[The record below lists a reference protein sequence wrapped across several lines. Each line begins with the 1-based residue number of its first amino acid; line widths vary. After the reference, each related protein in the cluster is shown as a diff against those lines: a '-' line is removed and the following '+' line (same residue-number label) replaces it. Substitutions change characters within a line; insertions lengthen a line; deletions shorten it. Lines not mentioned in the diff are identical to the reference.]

1 MEKLIEDFSV
11 GLFFWQLILFVGLV
25 LLLKKFAWKPILN
38 SVNEREEGIKDAL
51 ASAEEA
57 KKEMQ
62 NLNASNEQLLKDA
75 RAERDALM
83 KDARDIKDKM
93 ISDAKEEAK
102 EVTAKL
108 IDNALT
114 SIEQEKQAALAEL
127 KNQVAELSIGIA
139 ETVIKKELASKV
151 RKELSEAEL
160 YLLKARSTDP
170 SRNDWLF
177 KHRNNFFV
185 KKALNFY
192 WGLR

>member
-1 MEKLIEDFSV
+1 MDLITP
-11 GLFFWQLILFVGLV
+11 GLGLV
-25 LLLKKFAWKPILN
+25 FWTAITFLCLLFILKKFAWKPILGAV
-38 SVNEREEGIKDAL
+38 SDREKSIKDAL

-62 NLNASNEQLLKDA
+62 KLNASNEQLLKDA
-75 RAERDALM
+75 RSERDALM

-139 ETVIKKELASKV
+139 ETVIKKELASKDDQLKLV
-151 RKELSEAEL
+151 EEILKEVKLS
-160 YLLKARSTDP
+160 
-170 SRNDWLF
+170 
-177 KHRNNFFV
+177 
-185 KKALNFY
+185 
-192 WGLR
+192 